1 MGEGGELQPVL
12 GEARGDAVPPPPG
25 LTAGLARRV
34 VAVSAASSAA
44 SGVVLQL
51 REHPAQAG
59 RGLATGIT
67 NPFNTEILSSI
78 LLVFRHVRYWA

>member
-25 LTAGLARRV
+25 LSPGLARPA

-44 SGVVLQL
+44 SGVGLEL

-59 RGLATGIT
+59 RSLATGVT
-67 NPFNTEILSSI
+67 YPFNTEI
-78 LLVFRHVRYWA
+78 